1 MRVLGAILAG
11 GQSRRFGSDK
21 AEALFEGQLLLDH
34 VAIALRPQVADLVVA
49 GKQWPG
55 LLTVADLPEAGLGPL
70 GGLAGALDHAWR
82 HDFDAV
88 LSSGCDVIGLPSNL
102 SALLGKGPAIVADI
116 PIVGLWPVSART
128 VLLDWLS
135 DPRNRSV
142 YRFADHI
149 NARRVA
155 LDASLRNINRPE
167 DLP

>member
-1 MRVLGAILAG
+1 
-11 GQSRRFGSDK
+11 
-21 AEALFEGQLLLDH
+21 
-34 VAIALRPQVADLVVA
+34 
-49 GKQWPG
+49 
-55 LLTVADLPEAGLGPL
+55 LPEAGLGPL

-88 LSSGCDVIGLPSNL
+88 LSSGCDVIGLPSDL
-102 SALLGKGPAIVADI
+102 SALLGTGPAIAEDM